1 MTKFRRRR
9 SAPDDTASTE
19 PQATEPNP
27 SSDGSAPAAA
37 APVDPP
43 RHQPLD
49 ELADLTVIE
58 AGTPTQ
64 RAEQYNAWAERL
76 KQKRARAKEVYATTT
91 STDEP
96 AAAPTSAHW
105 TAEAVFAESRRLEE
119 AETWERPDP
128 RRAAEL
134 LAVLG
139 LQSDAT
145 ALQVGDAYRRL
156 AKKHHPDRFA
166 AAEAEV
172 QDEHADRMAEINRA
186 YAALKKIDRA

>member
-27 SSDGSAPAAA
+27 SSDGAAPAAA

-76 KQKRARAKEVYATTT
+76 KQKRARAKEVYATTA

-96 AAAPTSAHW
+96 APAPTSAHW
-105 TAEAVFAESRRLEE
+105 TTEAVFAESRRLEE

>member
-9 SAPDDTASTE
+9 SAPDDTAQTE
-19 PQATEPNP
+19 PSVTEPIASP
-27 SSDGSAPAAA
+27 VRSAPI
-37 APVDPP
+37 DPP
-43 RHQPLD
+43 RQAPLD
-49 ELADLTVIE
+49 ELADLTLIE
-58 AGTPTQ
+58 AGTPTE

-76 KQKRARAKEVYATTT
+76 KQKRARAKEVYATTA
-91 STDEP
+91 STDGP
-96 AAAPTSAHW
+96 APASTSAHW
-105 TAEAVFAESRRLEE
+105 TTEAVFAESRRLEE

-139 LQSDAT
+139 LQGDAT
-145 ALQVGDAYRRL
+145 ALQVGDAYRQL

-166 AAEAEV
+166 AAEADV
-172 QDEHADRMAEINRA
+172 QAEHADRMAEINRA